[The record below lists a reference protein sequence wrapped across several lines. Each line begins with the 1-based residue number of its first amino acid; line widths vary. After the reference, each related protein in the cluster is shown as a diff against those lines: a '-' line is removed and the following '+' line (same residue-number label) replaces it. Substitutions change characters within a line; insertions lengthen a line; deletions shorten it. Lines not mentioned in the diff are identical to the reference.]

1 MSAFPA
7 VPVYDIDGAYDRLLL
22 EYHFDGQTDEELLAT
37 HLDRITDGR
46 PLTVLELGCGT
57 GRMTT
62 VLLGHSSD
70 LICVEPSDAMLAAF
84 RRRHPHLD
92 PMLADARTAVD
103 DLASRKPSAAFDLVA
118 AFWSLN
124 YPLLSCFETND
135 GQRITPLEHTTGLSN
150 AHAFLHQLMTLV
162 APGGHLLAFFFDTES
177 AEQRLVTRLWERIAP
192 FPGTG
197 RDYTR
202 TLLLDT
208 LQTAHNAGAG
218 TLHHHHVH
226 GYAGDASPQAARDYI
241 LRQHLRGFPG
251 LADAPE
257 IQTQVAAFVDEH
269 TASNGIV
276 RIPAGMHLIDWHR
289 A

>member
-1 MSAFPA
+1 MTTFPS
-7 VPVYDIDGAYDRLLL
+7 VPVYDQHGAYDRLLL
-22 EYHFDGQTDEELLAT
+22 DYHFGGRTDEEVLADYLNQISPG
-37 HLDRITDGR
+37 H
-46 PLTVLELGCGT
+46 PVSVLELGCGT

-62 VLLGHSSD
+62 MLLAHAGS
-70 LICVEPSDAMLAAF
+70 LLAVEPAPAMLDGF
-84 RRRHPHLD
+84 RRRHPQLN
-92 PMLADARTAVD
+92 PLQADARTAVQD
-103 DLASRKPSAAFDLVA
+103 RTRDGTTFDQVA

-124 YPLLSCFETND
+124 YPLLSCFEHND
-135 GQRITPLEHTTGLSN
+135 GTQIHPLEHATGLAN
-150 AHAFLHQLMTLV
+150 AQTFLQQLISLIT
-162 APGGHLLAFFFDTES
+162 PGGHLLAFFFDNDS

-208 LQTAHNAGAG
+208 LHQAQQTGAG
-218 TLHHHHVH
+218 TLVH
-226 GYAGDASPQAARDYI
+226 RLLRGYAGDASPQAARDYI

-251 LADAPE
+251 LADDPHTRAE
-257 IQTQVAAFVDEH
+257 VAAFVNEH
-269 TASNGIV
+269 TGSDGRV